1 MDEMIRNLL
10 VRVCGTEDALDES
23 IDLIDSGILDSL
35 AFIELLTELDFEGI
49 SIQPTQVDRNRFRN
63 VNSIIELVKEN
74 QSSQRQQ
81 PKKKLLG

>member
-63 VNSIIELVKEN
+63 VNSIIELVKEY
-74 QSSQRQQ
+74 Q
-81 PKKKLLG
+81 

>member
-63 VNSIIELVKEN
+63 INSIIELVKEY
-74 QSSQRQQ
+74 Q
-81 PKKKLLG
+81 

>member
-49 SIQPTQVDRNRFRN
+49 SIQPTQVDRNCFRN
-63 VNSIIELVKEN
+63 VNSIIELVKEY
-74 QSSQRQQ
+74 Q
-81 PKKKLLG
+81 

>member
-10 VRVCGTEDALDES
+10 VRVCGTEVALDES

-49 SIQPTQVDRNRFRN
+49 SIQPTQVDRNCFRN
-63 VNSIIELVKEN
+63 VNSIIELVKEY
-74 QSSQRQQ
+74 Q
-81 PKKKLLG
+81 

>member
-10 VRVCGTEDALDES
+10 VRVCGTEEALDES

-49 SIQPTQVDRNRFRN
+49 SIQPTQVDRNCFRN
-63 VNSIIELVKEN
+63 VNSIIELVKEY
-74 QSSQRQQ
+74 Q
-81 PKKKLLG
+81 